1 MTTERPRRV
10 VVIAPRE
17 YPAFDDEFRIALD
30 EQVDVVVSWFGESS
44 VESEACRLS
53 ILHPHS
59 LDELEDLVR
68 SEGLA
73 GLHRD
78 QPTVL
83 YITGHGVQDSS
94 RRHFLLLP
102 GSEEANLRNTALVT
116 ADLVERVLSSSAE
129 QILVFVDSCHS
140 GALHAELAERLRSL
154 PLDRRRLRTLA
165 VITVGDFDEKPRV
178 GEFAAVLA
186 RLYERFRSP
195 QSGYARR
202 YLSFQDFAVEMAN
215 LFQEDDSLL
224 EPLWVWPRSSPTP
237 ATTRCIPNPG
247 YRPVGPPVEAVRR
260 QLAQELSAL
269 PYWSSRASGRY
280 SDEPSAWYFSGRR
293 DELRVLCDFLARG
306 SGVVVVTGEAGSG
319 KSAILAQVTVLSD
332 PTFRDDPAFHEAVRN
347 LGADAVP
354 PLGSVDVA
362 LYARNSTFGDL
373 AARLASFLAVEPDT
387 PTDGTVLDTIVERL
401 RSEDRT
407 ISIVIDGVDEAVQP
421 ELIVS
426 GLLGRLLAVA
436 NDTGEP
442 LVRLIV
448 GVRSDRPSG
457 AVLRGAG
464 LQGLLMKVAENVRP
478 DAVWALIRTDS
489 TADVAHDITEY
500 VQRILLSGE
509 DLDRLPA
516 SRLRE
521 TLRTAELI
529 AEEVS
534 PSFLDARFAAAR
546 LKMSGRRPEGSSAA
560 FFGRLRAGTVSLLK
574 ADIREESQ
582 RLDLAVDHVVAVLR
596 AVAFSL
602 GAGLPWANVWST
614 VAAALMPDTDAKAA
628 GIDIDAVI
636 AAVQHGRLSGYLASD
651 VEDDRLVYRPA
662 HARIGEILRRNPE
675 LVVATLAGAPPMDD
689 PSADRHGHAVV
700 AMALLSLLDEGGALQ
715 APHAYVRRHL
725 VRHAALGGVLSDT
738 VVPPWFLPWESGG
751 DVRRLLARA
760 GSAPDAAALE
770 SWALVESLID
780 DADTASRES
789 TLAFQ
794 LKAAGRRSALT
805 GLRPMVTADWV
816 RWRDDFTRVGNW
828 GCPTWAL
835 ATLTGEDGQCI
846 VAASGADG
854 GIKLLEFD
862 TGRELC
868 PTLLGHV
875 SRVRAFAQARR
886 EGADVLLSGANDA
899 TVRVWQIATGQPVS
913 VPLAGHQSP
922 VTALTVV
929 RLGDIDIVASG
940 SEDGAVL
947 LWDLTAGERFGDP
960 LVASGPAIRALAGGW
975 ADGEPVVIA
984 GAEDGTIRH
993 WRVLEGTQPGVP
1005 IAAHAK
1011 PIRAMATVWSGG
1023 RNVIVSGSEDGTV
1036 AIWDLETG
1044 APVGAPFTSHRAAIW
1059 SVSIVQRDGRP
1070 TVLSAGADREIRVW
1084 DLETRVEL
1092 TPVWTSH
1099 ERGVHVLAAALRD
1112 GQPVVVS
1119 ASLDTTVRRWDVQN
1133 LREIDG
1139 PLLGSPDVI
1148 NAIDVGTLAGK
1159 PVVVSAGGDASLRIL
1174 DLDSGAAL
1182 HRIAVG
1188 HSRGVNGLSTRRHG
1202 ASLIAVTGAEDGLV
1216 ILTEALADGTATSR
1230 SFDGAGGPVNA
1241 VGTGYVHDDLVV
1253 ISAHE
1258 DGAVRLWRV
1267 ATGDP
1272 WCAPIRHHDGPVR
1285 ALRVVERPGGT
1296 LIVTGGDDGV
1306 VCIWDAAT
1314 ASLTVPP
1321 LTGHDDWILDLAT
1334 LDIGDRTV
1342 VVSGSDDRSIRLWD
1356 LDTGEPVGPPL
1367 RGHTGWVNAVTA
1379 GVVAGRPVIASA
1391 SDAQDVRFWDVET
1404 STELH
1409 RVVVGSPVLSMTF
1422 SPAPDEDTQILL
1434 IGGIAGTARLRLDTE
1449 LFGSLGT
1456 P

>member
-10 VVIAPRE
+10 VVIAPRD

-30 EQVDVVVSWFGESS
+30 EQVDVVVSWFGEST

-68 SEGLA
+68 AEGLA

-154 PLDRRRLRTLA
+154 PPDRRRLRTLA

-178 GEFAAVLA
+178 GEFATVLS

-195 QSGYARR
+195 QSGYARQ
-202 YLSFQDFAVEMAN
+202 YLSFQDLAVEMAN
-215 LFQEDDSLL
+215 LFQEENSLL

-237 ATTRCIPNPG
+237 EATRCIPNPG

-269 PYWSSRASGRY
+269 PYWNSRASGRY
-280 SDEPSAWYFSGRR
+280 SDEPGAWYFSGRR
-293 DELRVLCDFLARG
+293 DELRTLCDFLGRG

-332 PTFRDDPAFHEAVRN
+332 PTFRNNSAFHEAVRG

-362 LYARNSTFGDL
+362 LYARNATFIDL
-373 AARLASFLAVEPDT
+373 AAQLASCLAVEPPDAHA
-387 PTDGTVLDTIVERL
+387 DGTVLDAIVERL

-407 ISIVIDGVDEAVQP
+407 ISIVIDGVDEAAQP

-426 GLLGRLLAVA
+426 GLLSRLLAVG
-436 NDTGEP
+436 NDAGEP

-457 AVLRGAG
+457 TVLRGEG
-464 LQGLLMKVAENVRP
+464 LLDMLMKVAENVRP
-478 DAVWALIRTDS
+478 DAIWALIRTDS
-489 TADVAHDITEY
+489 AADVVHDITEY

-509 DLDRLPA
+509 DPGLLPV
-516 SRLRE
+516 SRLRA
-521 TLRTAELI
+521 TFRSAELI

-546 LKMSGRRPEGSSAA
+546 LKMAGGRPEESSAA

-574 ADIREESQ
+574 ADIQEESQ

-614 VAAALMPDTDAKAA
+614 VAAALMPDTDTKAA
-628 GIDIDAVI
+628 AVDIDAVI
-636 AAVQHGRLSGYLASD
+636 AAVQRGRLSGYLASD
-651 VEDDRLVYRPA
+651 VADDRLVYRPA

-675 LVVATLAGAPPMDD
+675 LVVATLAGAPPVDD

-700 AMALLSLLDEGGALQ
+700 AMALLSLLGEGGAPQ

-760 GSAPDAAALE
+760 GNASDAAALE
-770 SWALVESLID
+770 AWALVESLTD
-780 DADTASRES
+780 DADTASRAS

-794 LKAAGRRSALT
+794 LKAAGRSSELT
-805 GLRPMVTADWV
+805 SLRPMVTADWV
-816 RWRDDFTRVGNW
+816 RWRDDFTKVGNW

-835 ATLTGEDGQCI
+835 ATLTADDGQCVI
-846 VAASGADG
+846 AASGADG
-854 GIKLLEFD
+854 GIKLLDLD

-886 EGADVLLSGANDA
+886 EGVDVLLSGANDA
-899 TVRVWQIATGQPVS
+899 TVRIWQIATGHPVS
-913 VPLAGHQSP
+913 MPLTGHQGP

-975 ADGEPVVIA
+975 EDGEPVVVA
-984 GAEDGTIRH
+984 GAADGTIRH
-993 WRVLEGTQPGVP
+993 WRVFEGPRPGVP
-1005 IAAHAK
+1005 IAAHTK
-1011 PIRAMATVWSGG
+1011 PIRTMATAWSGG

-1044 APVGAPFTSHRAAIW
+1044 APVGAPFTSHRAGIW

-1084 DLETRVEL
+1084 DLETRAEL
-1092 TPVWTSH
+1092 TPAWTSH
-1099 ERGVHVLAAALRD
+1099 ERGVHVLAAALRY
-1112 GQPVVVS
+1112 GQPVAVS
-1119 ASLDTTVRRWDVQN
+1119 ASLDTTVRRWDAQN
-1133 LREIDG
+1133 LREIEG
-1139 PLLGSPDVI
+1139 PLLGSPDII
-1148 NAIDVGTLAGK
+1148 NSIDVGTLAGR
-1159 PVVVSAGGDASLRIL
+1159 PVVVSAGSDASLQIL
-1174 DLDSGAAL
+1174 NLDSGAVL

-1188 HSRGVNGLSTRRHG
+1188 HSRGVNGLSTRQHG
-1202 ASLIAVTGAEDGLV
+1202 ASLLAVTGAEDGLV

-1230 SFDGAGGPVNA
+1230 SFDGVGGPVNA
-1241 VGTGYVHDDLVV
+1241 VGIGFIQESLVV
-1253 ISAHE
+1253 VSAYE
-1258 DGAVRLWRV
+1258 DGAVRLWRA
-1267 ATGDP
+1267 ATGDL
-1272 WCAPIRHHDGPVR
+1272 WCAPIRGHDGPVR
-1285 ALRVVERPGGT
+1285 ALRVVERPGST

-1314 ASLTVPP
+1314 ATLTVPP

-1367 RGHTGWVNAVTA
+1367 RGHTGWVNAVAA

-1422 SPAPDEDTQILL
+1422 SPAPDGDTQMLL
-1434 IGGIAGTARLRLDTE
+1434 IGGIAGTARLRLDTD
-1449 LFGSLGT
+1449 LFGSLA